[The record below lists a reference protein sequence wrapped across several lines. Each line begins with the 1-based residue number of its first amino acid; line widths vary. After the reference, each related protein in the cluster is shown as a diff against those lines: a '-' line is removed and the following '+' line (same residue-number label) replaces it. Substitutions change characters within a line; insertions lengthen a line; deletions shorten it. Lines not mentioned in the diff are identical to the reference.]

1 MEQDNTYMQ
10 VSSSI
15 RTIKGAV
22 MQGINGKHVMLL
34 TMVAVLMVTMAISL
48 VIGAYKVSIG
58 DICNILLTHLTP
70 FSDTVSS
77 SAINDKV
84 IWNLRFPRIIIA
96 VLVGISLSISGAV
109 FQSVFR
115 NPLVEPYILGVSS
128 GAAFGAACGIV
139 FPSFFISV
147 QVSAFVFGSLAV
159 GGAYILSRIH
169 GETPVITLVLA
180 GVVIG
185 SVFSSFVSILKYIAS
200 DTALRDI
207 VFWLMGGFYYSTW
220 NDIIIFLPIVV
231 CSFFFLWH
239 MGWKL
244 NIISM
249 GDEEARGLGVNPER
263 YKLMVVSVATLL
275 TAYAVSL
282 VGIVAW
288 VGLMMPHAA
297 RLIVGPDNRYVIPAA
312 ALMGAIYLIICDT
325 LARTLASS
333 EIPVGIIVSLIG
345 APYLC
350 YLLRNKGR
358 VVYG

>member
-1 MEQDNTYMQ
+1 MEQDTTNIP
-10 VSSSI
+10 VCSSI
-15 RTIKGAV
+15 RTIKGTV
-22 MQGINGKHVMLL
+22 MQGINGKHL
-34 TMVAVLMVTMAISL
+34 VLFAMAIILFVTIAISL
-48 VIGAYKVSIG
+48 AIGAYTVPIG
-58 DICNILLTHLTP
+58 DIFNILITHLTP
-70 FSDTVSS
+70 FSDTVSTS
-77 SAINDKV
+77 VINDKV

-96 VLVGISLSISGAV
+96 ILVGISLSMSGAV

-139 FPSFFISV
+139 FPTVFFSV

-159 GGAYILSRIH
+159 GGAYALSRVH

-220 NDIIIFLPIVV
+220 DDIIIFFPIVG
-231 CSFFFLWH
+231 CSFFILWH
-239 MGWKL
+239 LGWKL

-263 YKLMVVSVATLL
+263 YKLLVVSIATLL